1 MDAKTTGLTES
12 PSKELISR
20 EFPRDASEVTYL
32 NTGSCGRKPHSVL
45 STLQKSWL
53 ALNDNPTLT
62 TFIETAAIERA
73 RKSASKMLGVDPAT
87 LLLTPNTTYGLQMVL
102 SSFLLKAGDELVTTD
117 HEHGSLYVIARYL
130 EDTRGITVRKYNV
143 NAFDDSEQHS
153 LGILNSVTER
163 TKLVAVS
170 EIDCMTG
177 WRPDLSLL
185 QQGVQMLDV
194 PLLVDGAHSPGQGP
208 CDPSKYSLWVG
219 SGHKWLGG
227 PNGTGFLVA
236 QRDWIPRLEPVAIGD
251 RYYEKLDEDS
261 FDLGRFE
268 AVGTTDTAKWEGL
281 ATACDLHMELTPE
294 AVASTQLK
302 LMKYLRG
309 RLQEFLRPHYR
320 IPDRTEAEVNES
332 TGLLAFY
339 FDKDRVGTSDIRGWL
354 WNKHKIW
361 VQPDYLGSNPGYGM
375 RVSCHISNTTEDIDK
390 LVDALKEIIAP
401 P

>member
-1 MDAKTTGLTES
+1 MDAKTTALTES
-12 PSKELISR
+12 PLKELISR

-32 NTGSCGRKPHSVL
+32 NTGSCGRKPQSVL
-45 STLQKSWL
+45 STLQKSL
-53 ALNDNPTLT
+53 QALNSNPTFT
-62 TFIETAAIERA
+62 TFLDNTSIEKA
-73 RKSASKMLGVDPAT
+73 RKSACKMLGVAPET
-87 LLLTPNTTYGLQMVL
+87 LLLTPNTTYGLQMAL
-102 SSFLLKAGDELVTTD
+102 FSFLLKAGDELVTTD
-117 HEHGSLYVIARYL
+117 HEHGSLNVIARYL
-130 EDTRGITVRKYNV
+130 EDTRGITVRRYNV

-153 LGILNSVTER
+153 LGILNLVTER
-163 TKLVAVS
+163 TRLVAVS

-208 CDPSKYSLWVG
+208 CDPSKYSIWVG

-251 RYYEKLDEDS
+251 KFYEKLDEDS

-268 AVGTTDTAKWEGL
+268 AVGTTDTTKWEGL
-281 ATACDLHMELTPE
+281 ATACDLHMQLTPE
-294 AVASTQLK
+294 AVAAAQLK
-302 LMKYLRG
+302 LMKHLRA

-320 IPDRTEAEVNES
+320 IPDRTDAEVAES

-339 FDKDRVGTSDIRGWL
+339 FDKDRVGTSDLRDWL

-375 RVSCHISNTTEDIDK
+375 RISCHFSNTTEDIDK

>member
-1 MDAKTTGLTES
+1 MDSKSTGLTES
-12 PSKELISR
+12 PLKEIVSR
-20 EFPRDASEVTYL
+20 EFPRGPKEVTYL
-32 NTGSCGRKPHSVL
+32 NTGSCGRKPQSVL
-45 STLQKSWL
+45 STLQKSWQ

-62 TFIETAAIERA
+62 TFLDPASINNA
-73 RKSASKMLGVDPAT
+73 RQIASKMFSVAPET

-102 SSFLLKAGDELVTTD
+102 ASFLLKAGDELVTTD

-143 NAFDDSEQHS
+143 NAFDDSEQHC
-153 LGILNSVTER
+153 LGIMNLVGER

-185 QQGVQMLDV
+185 QQGVEMLDV

-208 CDPSKYSLWVG
+208 CNPSRYSFWVG

-227 PNGTGFLVA
+227 PNSTGFLVA
-236 QRDWIPRLEPVAIGD
+236 NRDLIPRLEPVAIGD
-251 RYYEKLDEDS
+251 KYYEKLDEDS

-268 AVGTTDTAKWEGL
+268 AVGTTDVCRWDGL
-281 ATACDLHMELTPE
+281 TRACELHMELTPE
-294 AVASTQLK
+294 AVASAENNLV
-302 LMKYLRG
+302 KYLRD
-309 RLQEFLRPHYR
+309 RLQEDLRPHYR
-320 IPDRTEAEVNES
+320 VPDRTDSEASEN

-339 FDKDRVGTSDIRGWL
+339 FDKDRVGTPDLRDWL
-354 WNKHKIW
+354 WSKHQIW
-361 VQPDYLGSNPGYGM
+361 VQPDYLNINPGIGM
-375 RVSCHISNTTEDIDK
+375 RVSCHIANTTEDIDK
-390 LVDALKEIIAP
+390 LVEALKEIIAP